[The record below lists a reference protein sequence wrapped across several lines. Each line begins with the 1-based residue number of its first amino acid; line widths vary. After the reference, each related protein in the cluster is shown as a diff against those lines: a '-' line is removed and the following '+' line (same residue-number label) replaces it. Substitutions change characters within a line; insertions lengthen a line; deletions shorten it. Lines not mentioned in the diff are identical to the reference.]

1 MTNEYMK
8 KRKLNTTNE
17 NDNITSLSHLQAQT
31 LFQQQSPIEE
41 KQLKMNLLTTHIDRK
56 KQPIYLNV

>member
-17 NDNITSLSHLQAQT
+17 NDNIISLSHLQAQT

-41 KQLKMNLLTTHIDRK
+41 KQLKMNLLTTQKDRK